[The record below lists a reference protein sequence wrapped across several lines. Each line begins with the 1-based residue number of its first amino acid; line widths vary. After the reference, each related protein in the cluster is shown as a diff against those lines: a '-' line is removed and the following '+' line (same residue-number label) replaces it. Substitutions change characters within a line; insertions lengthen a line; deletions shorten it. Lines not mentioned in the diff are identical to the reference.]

1 MKYFVTFILLII
13 SNLSYSDEN
22 NQLLL
27 HKEAKKIP
35 NISLNSFDYKKS
47 QQLSSRNKNL
57 YIINFWATW
66 CPPCV
71 KEIPDL
77 LDLKNKLGEQLD
89 VILIS
94 VDSNPTNVIPKFL
107 KKNKIPVQNFFS
119 DQKLDVSK
127 KLNVKV
133 MPTTIIINNKLEEVS
148 RVVGYID
155 WKDPKVLNFLRELL

>member
-1 MKYFVTFILLII
+1 MKYFVTFLLLII

-27 HKEAKKIP
+27 HKESKKIP

-47 QQLSSRNKNL
+47 QQLSDENRNL

-77 LDLKNKLGEQLD
+77 LELKKKLGEQLD
-89 VILIS
+89 VFFIS
-94 VDSNPTNVIPKFL
+94 VDSNPTTVIPKFL
-107 KKNKIPVQNFFS
+107 RKNKISAQNFFS
-119 DQKLDVSK
+119 DQKLNVSK
-127 KLNVKV
+127 QLNVKV
-133 MPTTIIINNKLEEVS
+133 MPTTIIVNNNLEEVS

-155 WKDPKVLNFLRELL
+155 WKDPKVISFLEKLL